1 MKIDPVL
8 AQSIVNKMMA
18 QIPYNVNLMDQNG
31 YVIASG
37 DSSRINTLH
46 VGALDAIE
54 QKKTLP
60 MARSFGQHGQ
70 PGINMP
76 IFFDNEIVGV
86 IGITGDPDKVTPLA
100 SLLRIATELLLSQ
113 NESNLKEKK
122 RENTLN
128 RFLYQW
134 SQVTSDIESKTE
146 LLLEAS
152 QLKIDILKPRTAI
165 AIERQNLPIGI
176 MDGTDYKIILDTKT
190 TIILTRLN
198 ATIDRL
204 IKYCRAKRIRLG
216 IGLATRNIGK
226 SIQQATQALQIST
239 IFNRSDLIYYQQVAF
254 VDRLLN
260 SELSFT
266 NLERLFEKEHKS
278 ESGNELIETLS
289 AFIHNNGS
297 MVHTA
302 AALHIHRNTL
312 SYRLERIKQSFNLD
326 PHKTVELFELYLGY
340 LYFKK
345 QLYQDNSKPVATANS

>member
-1 MKIDPVL
+1 MKIDPAL

-86 IGITGDPDKVTPLA
+86 IGITGDPKKVTPLA

-113 NESNLKEKK
+113 NESNLREKQ

-134 SQVTSDIESKTE
+134 SQVTSNIEAKTE

-165 AIERQNLPIGI
+165 AIEKQDLPMGI
-176 MDGTDYKIILDTKT
+176 MDGTDYKVILDAKT
-190 TIILTRLN
+190 TIILTRLKD
-198 ATIDRL
+198 TIERL
-204 IKYCRAKRIRLG
+204 VKYCQAKKIRIG
-216 IGLATRNIGK
+216 VGLATKDIGT
-226 SIQQATQALQIST
+226 SIHQATQALKIST
-239 IFNRSDLIYYQQVAF
+239 IFNRSDQIYYQQIAF
-254 VDRLLN
+254 VDKLLS
-260 SELSFT
+260 SELPLPS
-266 NLERLFEKEHKS
+266 LEITFKKEHRS
-278 ESGNELIETLS
+278 ESGNELIQTLS
-289 AFIHNNGS
+289 TFIDNNGS
-297 MVHTA
+297 MVNTA
-302 AALHIHRNTL
+302 KALHIHRNTL
-312 SYRLERIKQSFNLD
+312 SYRLERIKEIFNLD
-326 PHKTVELFELYLGY
+326 PRNTVELFELYLGY
-340 LYFKK
+340 LYFMNN
-345 QLYQDNSKPVATANS
+345 LYHIELK